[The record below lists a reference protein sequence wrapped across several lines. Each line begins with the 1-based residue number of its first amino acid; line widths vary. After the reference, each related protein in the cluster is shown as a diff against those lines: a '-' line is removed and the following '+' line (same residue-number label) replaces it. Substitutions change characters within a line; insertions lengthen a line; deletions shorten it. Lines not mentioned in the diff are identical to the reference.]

1 MDNAGWATRHRR
13 LILCIGAGLIVSWYG
28 ILLGAYA
35 LVPAL
40 KRSVQ
45 ARATDVL
52 SGEFGSAVQFQ
63 TFEVTLWPRVHIVAN
78 GVVVGN
84 DSARPLIQAA
94 TADATSDL
102 LPWHVRTL
110 VLRGLSLH
118 IPTAKGPIVTT
129 PKPPFALTIDQI
141 VAEHAQLEILP
152 SAGQQSALHFDLTN
166 LRVKNFSPARAADFR
181 ALIVSSEPQ
190 ARIDISGRVGPWNS
204 SDPSA
209 TPLQGT
215 FKMPIGD
222 LATLPGLK
230 GALYSQGR
238 FEGVVKRL
246 EISGAADAAEFGLGL
261 SGHPEPLHVSFQVS
275 LDASDGSASIQQMNG
290 LLRSSAFVATGAV
303 RNIQDDRLRDIVLN
317 VSLSHGR
324 VEDVLPVAVKSKTS
338 PISGALRVRA
348 KLEILP
354 GNQDILNRL
363 RLDGDFAAS
372 NAQFSS
378 LNLRNRLR
386 KVSRKA
392 QGHPKDPA
400 AGSSLSTMRGHVR
413 LNDGTAELSSLVFDL
428 PGSSA
433 RLNGS
438 YELASERLDLHGQLF
453 MEAKLSKTARGPK
466 AFLLKAADR
475 HYRSKRGGSRVAVRI
490 TGPRSDPRFGVGPG
504 K

>member
-1 MDNAGWATRHRR
+1 MNNAGWATRHRR

-40 KRSVQ
+40 KRAVQ
-45 ARATDVL
+45 ARAADVL
-52 SGEFGSAVQFQ
+52 RGEFGSAVRFQ
-63 TFEVTLWPRVHIVAN
+63 SFDVTLLPRVHIVAS

-84 DSARPLIQAA
+84 ETARPLIQAV
-94 TADATSDL
+94 TADATSDW

-118 IPTAKGPIVTT
+118 IPTAKGAGIAMPA
-129 PKPPFALTIDQI
+129 PFALTIDQI

-152 SAGQQSALHFDLTN
+152 SAGQQSPLHFELTK
-166 LRVKNFSPARAADFR
+166 LRVKNFSPTRAADFS
-181 ALIVSSEPQ
+181 ALVVSSEPQ
-190 ARIDISGRVGPWNS
+190 AQIDISGRVGPWNS

-238 FEGVVKRL
+238 FEGVVKCL
-246 EISGAADAAEFGLGL
+246 EITGAAEAAEFGLGL
-261 SGHPEPLHVSFQVS
+261 SGHPEPLHASFQVS

-290 LLRSSAFVATGAV
+290 LLRSSAFVATGSV
-303 RNIQDDRLRDIVLN
+303 RNIQDNRLRDIVLN

-324 VEDVLPVAVKSKTS
+324 LEDVLPVAVKSKTS

-354 GNQDILNRL
+354 GDQDILNRL
-363 RLDGDFAAS
+363 RLDGDFAAG

-378 LNLRNRLR
+378 LNLRDRLR
-386 KVSRKA
+386 KVSRRA

-413 LNDGTAELSSLVFDL
+413 LNNGTAELSSLVFDL

-438 YELASERLDLHGQLF
+438 YQLASERLDLHGQLF
-453 MEAKLSKTARGPK
+453 MDAKLSKTTRGPK

-475 HYRSKRGGSRVAVRI
+475 HFRSKRGGSRVAVRI
-490 TGPRSDPRFGVGPG
+490 TGPRSDPRFGIGPG